1 MPTRRSERR
10 NQPRPPAV
18 ARVLERVTATARK
31 HGMFEAGHTVLVACS
46 GGPDSTCLLHSLH
59 ALRRLFRIRVEA
71 FHFDHG
77 LRPDSAA
84 DAAYVRRQADRLGV
98 PILFREAVDRPR
110 KGQSVEAWARLA
122 RYAALTQ
129 AAADQGAHAI
139 ALGHTADDQA
149 ETVLLGLFRGG
160 GLESLAGMPAVGS
173 IPPLG
178 FPAVRPLLEVS
189 RAETVAFC
197 RALRLRPL
205 QDPMNRDPRFLRNL
219 IRHEVL
225 PFLEQR
231 LDRNLKATLA
241 RTADVIR
248 SDAEYLE
255 GWADDIA
262 RVIVQVDESEI
273 RVAAEALGELPG
285 PLAARVVRR
294 ALRLAAAAGGEWDS
308 DVSASHIG
316 AVIDLAHGRPGRSVD
331 LPGALKARRDR
342 EYVRVS
348 RASPEVAAPARRAR
362 AGRRRGASPRAGG

>member
-98 PILFREAVDRPR
+98 PIVFREAVDRPR

-139 ALGHTADDQA
+139 ALGHTA
-149 ETVLLGLFRGG
+149 
-160 GLESLAGMPAVGS
+160 
-173 IPPLG
+173 
-178 FPAVRPLLEVS
+178 
-189 RAETVAFC
+189 
-197 RALRLRPL
+197 
-205 QDPMNRDPRFLRNL
+205 
-219 IRHEVL
+219 
-225 PFLEQR
+225 
-231 LDRNLKATLA
+231 
-241 RTADVIR
+241 
-248 SDAEYLE
+248 
-255 GWADDIA
+255 
-262 RVIVQVDESEI
+262 
-273 RVAAEALGELPG
+273 
-285 PLAARVVRR
+285 
-294 ALRLAAAAGGEWDS
+294 GGEGS
-308 DVSASHIG
+308 SPSPVC
-316 AVIDLAHGRPGRSVD
+316 
-331 LPGALKARRDR
+331 RRW
-342 EYVRVS
+342 
-348 RASPEVAAPARRAR
+348 
-362 AGRRRGASPRAGG
+362 GASRRWASRPSAPFSR